1 VASAKSMK
9 TLRIISRHLLIILI
23 TALAGGLLGAT
34 LVRLAP
40 GFGIQESDLNTQL
53 SAETRRAMHKEDA
66 GEQNVL
72 SYYGHYLGSLLHG
85 DLGYSRSMDR
95 PVSELF
101 RDRLP
106 DTVESVVIGVAG
118 GWLLGLAL
126 AIPASWKRAPV
137 YSASATLISGVF
149 LCIPSAVLALIFLVV
164 GSPGKLAIALVIFPK
179 VFRFSRNLLVKTYTM
194 PHVLTARARGLSSAR
209 IFGWHIL
216 PNIAAPMLALAGVT
230 VSIAFAAAIPVEV
243 VCDSPGLGQLAW
255 KAVLSRDV
263 PLLVNLTLVI
273 AIVTV
278 AANSFSELLS
288 PAATRDVL

>member
-1 VASAKSMK
+1 MASAKSMK

-255 KAVLSRDV
+255 KAALSRDV

>member
-1 VASAKSMK
+1 MRI
-9 TLRIISRHLLIILI
+9 LRAIGRHLLLILI
-23 TALAGGLLGAT
+23 TALLGGLLGAT
-34 LVRLAP
+34 LVRIAP
-40 GFGIQESDLNTQL
+40 GFGIQESDLNAQL
-53 SAETRRAMHKEDA
+53 SAETRSALHKEDA
-66 GEQNVL
+66 GERKVF
-72 SYYGHYLGSLLHG
+72 SYYTHYLGSLMHG

-106 DTVESVVIGVAG
+106 ETLDSMIIGVAG

-126 AIPASWKRAPV
+126 AIPASWKRAPI
-137 YSASATLISGVF
+137 YSASATLISGIF
-149 LCIPSAVLALIFLVV
+149 LCIPSAVLALIFLVI

-179 VFRFSRNLLVKTYTM
+179 VFRFSRNLLVKTYGM

-209 IFGWHIL
+209 IFLWHVL

-255 KAVLSRDV
+255 KAALSRDV
-263 PLLVNLTLVI
+263 PLLVNLTLLI